1 MYVCLNANHKCMPI
15 IKQCTCIMYIYT
27 VSILFTV
34 SGTGQ
39 DPHFIVPLMG
49 NQKFCYSMQGMA
61 NFAFNLLSDY
71 FISINAYFVLP
82 EEEKRSRFK
91 EYATFIGDIGI
102 LIRLDGHRGKSKVEN
117 MTKISISASDHS
129 VSVDGIKMVVND
141 HSLNIVIDSM
151 STMVSLDK
159 TVDKKTNPGLTLT
172 VKRPK
177 LSFEVTFV
185 HNHIDLVFIDDSGVS
200 HDCHGVMGKL
210 LMKDF

>member
-1 MYVCLNANHKCMPI
+1 MTYFCV
-15 IKQCTCIMYIYT
+15 
-27 VSILFTV
+27 V

-61 NFAFNLLSDY
+61 NFAFNLVSDY

-91 EYATFIGDIGI
+91 EYATFLGNIGI
-102 LIRLDGHRGKSKVEN
+102 LIQQDNHREKGQFEN

-129 VSVDGIKMVVND
+129 VTVNGIKTMVSDRSV
-141 HSLNIVIDSM
+141 NIVIDSR
-151 STMVSLDK
+151 STTVNLDK
-159 TVDKKTNPGLTLT
+159 TVDKKTTSGLTVT
-172 VKRPK
+172 VKQPK
-177 LSFEVTFV
+177 LSFKVTFV

-200 HDCHGVMGKL
+200 HDCHGIMGKL
-210 LMKDF
+210 CMKNL